1 MVALF
6 AIALVLILSI
16 AITVSA
22 GHDFDHVTLAL
33 PLLFVLLFLA
43 IWVSDRLGIE
53 DFFIAPKPLVS
64 IALTRG
70 PPA

>member
-6 AIALVLILSI
+6 AIALVVILSI
-16 AITVSA
+16 AITVGA
-22 GHDFDHVTLAL
+22 GHGFDQVTLAL
-33 PLLFVLLFLA
+33 PLFFVLLFLT
-43 IWVSDRLGIE
+43 IRVGDRLGIE